1 MKIMI
6 DWYYKILQQVRIVSN
21 LDLQLSSDENR
32 LTSTLQK
39 ILNDFDIPTL
49 TVQIED
55 LTFSDFR
62 GYLDVLIQAFPEWSE
77 HFGPQ
82 SL

>member
-1 MKIMI
+1 MI

-39 ILNDFDIPTL
+39 MLNDFDILTL
-49 TVQIED
+49 TFQNED

-62 GYLDVLIQAFPEWSE
+62 GYLDVLIQAFPE
-77 HFGPQ
+77 
-82 SL
+82 

>member
-21 LDLQLSSDENR
+21 LDFQLSSDENR
-32 LTSTLQK
+32 LTCTLQK
-39 ILNDFDIPTL
+39 MLNDFDILTL
-49 TVQIED
+49 TFQNED

-62 GYLDVLIQAFPEWSE
+62 GYLDVLIQAFPE
-77 HFGPQ
+77 
-82 SL
+82 

>member
-21 LDLQLSSDENR
+21 LDLQLSSGENK
-32 LTSTLQK
+32 LTSTLHK
-39 ILNDFDIPTL
+39 MLNDFDILTL
-49 TVQIED
+49 TFQNED

-62 GYLDVLIQAFPEWSE
+62 GYLDVLIQAFPE
-77 HFGPQ
+77 
-82 SL
+82 